1 MSDRGQVDSENQPRP
16 LVLSLAS
23 VGADEERY
31 LRSLRALLK
40 SYLEPQWCLAARLG
54 DLPDA
59 VLVDLDGPEG
69 RQVWENVHFGGIP
82 RIALSR
88 DQVLGAEWTL
98 LKPIKT
104 GGPHSVTEVLTAVA
118 GKLHLSQTAHDVP
131 GSSKATFAALTR
143 RVCHQPHPADL
154 VLANG
159 SVLVIDP
166 AEKVFYSSRTT
177 DELVALLRSRRRL
190 EGKIVPV
197 TNAEKFPERLA
208 RWGIKPRPLQEL
220 LWLTGLVTGAGESL
234 GGWNPREPVRL
245 ARWPDFAK
253 LPYRQAHLKMAAMLN
268 AEGVLPAKLAEACES
283 AMGDVADFLNACAE
297 IGILESKATQASVS
311 AADMKATTMDIW
323 RGVVGSLKRKDSK

>member
-1 MSDRGQVDSENQPRP
+1 MDSDNQPRP

-31 LRSLRALLK
+31 LRSLLALLK

-98 LKPIKT
+98 LKPLKT
-104 GGPHSVTEVLTAVA
+104 GGPHSVAEVLSAVA
-118 GKLHLSQTAHDVP
+118 GKLQLSDPARDAP
-131 GSSKATFAALTR
+131 GRSKATFAALVR
-143 RVCHQPHPADL
+143 RACQQPHPANL

-166 AEKVFYSSRTT
+166 AGKIFYSSRTT
-177 DELVALLRSRRRL
+177 DELIALLRSRRRL
-190 EGKIVPV
+190 EGKVESIS
-197 TNAEKFPERLA
+197 NAEKLPARLA
-208 RWGIKPRPLQEL
+208 RWGIKPRPLEEL
-220 LWLTGLVTGAGESL
+220 LWLTGLVIGAGDSL
-234 GGWNPREPVRL
+234 GGWNPRETVRL

-253 LPYRQAHLKMAAMLN
+253 LPYRQAHLKMAAMLT
-268 AEGVLPAKLAEACES
+268 ADGMLPGKLAEACEV
-283 AMGDVADFLNACAE
+283 AAGDVADFLNACAE
-297 IGILESKATQASVS
+297 IGILESKAANGSAS
-311 AADMKATTMDIW
+311 AGDMRATTMNIW
-323 RGVVGSLKRKDSK
+323 RGVAGSFKRGESG

>member
-1 MSDRGQVDSENQPRP
+1 MDSDNQPRP
-16 LVLSLAS
+16 LVLSLAN

-31 LRSLRALLK
+31 LRSLLALLK

-104 GGPHSVTEVLTAVA
+104 GGAHSVTEVLSAVA
-118 GKLHLSQTAHDVP
+118 GKLQLSDPARDTP
-131 GSSKATFAALTR
+131 GRSKATFATLAR
-143 RVCHQPHPADL
+143 RACEQPHPADL

-166 AEKVFYSSRTT
+166 AEKIFYSSRTT
-177 DELVALLRSRRRL
+177 DELIALLRSRRRL
-190 EGKIVPV
+190 EGKVVPV
-197 TNAEKFPERLA
+197 SHAEKLPARLA
-208 RWGIKPRPLQEL
+208 RWGIKPRPLEEL
-220 LWLTGLVTGAGESL
+220 LWLTGLVVGAGESL
-234 GGWNPREPVRL
+234 GGWDPREPVRL

-253 LPYRQAHLKMAAMLN
+253 LPYRQTHLKMAAMLTTDGML
-268 AEGVLPAKLAEACES
+268 ADKLAEACGV
-283 AMGDVADFLNACAE
+283 AGGDAADFLNACAE
-297 IGILESKATQASVS
+297 IGILESKATQAS
-311 AADMKATTMDIW
+311 AEDKRATTMNIW
-323 RGVVGSLKRKDSK
+323 RGVVGTFKRGEPG

>member
-1 MSDRGQVDSENQPRP
+1 VSSEDQPRP

-31 LRSLRALLK
+31 LRSLLALLK
-40 SYLEPQWCLAARLG
+40 SYLEPQWCLATRLG

-59 VLVDLDGPEG
+59 VLVDMDSPEG

-104 GGPHSVTEVLTAVA
+104 GGTHSVTEVLSAVA
-118 GKLHLSQTAHDVP
+118 GKLQI
-131 GSSKATFAALTR
+131 SSDPAQDSRAIRKETFAALTR
-143 RVCHQPHPADL
+143 RACQQPHPADL

-166 AEKVFYSSRTT
+166 AERIFYSSRTT
-177 DELVALLRSRRRL
+177 DELIALLRNRRRL
-190 EGKIVPV
+190 DGKVVPV
-197 TNAEKFPERLA
+197 SDPSKAPHRLA
-208 RWGIKPRPLQEL
+208 RWGIKPRPLEEL

-234 GGWNPREPVRL
+234 GGWDAREPVRL

-253 LPYRQAHLKMAAMLN
+253 LPYRQCHLKMAAMLTTD
-268 AEGVLPAKLAEACES
+268 GVLPGKLAEACEV
-283 AMGDVADFLNACAE
+283 AVGDAADFLNACAE
-297 IGILESKATQASVS
+297 IGILESKATH
-311 AADMKATTMDIW
+311 AAEDKRATTMDIW
-323 RGVVGSLKRKDSK
+323 RGVVGTFKRPG

>member
-1 MSDRGQVDSENQPRP
+1 MSSEDQPRP

-31 LRSLRALLK
+31 LRSLLALLK
-40 SYLEPQWCLAARLG
+40 SYLEPQWCLATRLG

-59 VLVDLDGPEG
+59 VLVDMDGPEG

-104 GGPHSVTEVLTAVA
+104 GGAHSVTEILQAVA
-118 GKLHLSQTAHDVP
+118 GKLQLSDPARDAS
-131 GSSKATFAALTR
+131 GRSKATFAALTR
-143 RVCHQPHPADL
+143 RACREPHPVDL

-166 AEKVFYSSRTT
+166 AKKVYYSSRTT
-177 DELVALLRSRRRL
+177 DELVALLRNRRRL
-190 EGKIVPV
+190 EGKVV
-197 TNAEKFPERLA
+197 EVASVEKLPPRLA
-208 RWGIKPRPLQEL
+208 RWGIKPRPLEEL
-220 LWLTGLVTGAGESL
+220 LWLRGLVTGAGESL

-245 ARWPDFAK
+245 ARWPDFAT
-253 LPYRQAHLKMAAMLN
+253 LPYRQCHLKMAAMLTTD
-268 AEGVLPAKLAEACES
+268 GVLPGKLAEACEV
-283 AMGDVADFLNACAE
+283 AAGDAADFLNACAE
-297 IGILESKATQASVS
+297 IGILESKATHAGASGG
-311 AADMKATTMDIW
+311 DKRATTMDIW
-323 RGVVGSLKRKDSK
+323 RGVVGSFKRGEPG